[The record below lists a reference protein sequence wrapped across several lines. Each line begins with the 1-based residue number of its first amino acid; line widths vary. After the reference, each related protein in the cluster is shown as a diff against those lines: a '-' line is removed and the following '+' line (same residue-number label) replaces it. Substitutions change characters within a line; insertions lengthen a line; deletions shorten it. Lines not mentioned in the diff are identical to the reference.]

1 MHLNNLILKY
11 FANVTQLSKFRN
23 NLGPTELGKH
33 SKFPNKDRNR
43 KLSVSRPCIKVAN
56 NTANVPKKP
65 SGQFKK
71 NDNNIYSFKQRVLKI
86 TNFVRFNWTELFWYI
101 VIHEWIYDLMTF
113 GNIQS
118 VGGYFGSYWFFH
130 FRSSSFLPRTWNC
143 KWRTKG
149 ALHLLINYWN
159 FTFLQA
165 SDQTVNTFLNRDKN
179 VLNISIFF
187 PGPKC
192 QIHDKNESCF
202 RDWLMLCQRSF
213 GLTLQN
219 PASKVK

>member
-1 MHLNNLILKY
+1 MLPNCQNSATILDQQSWENIRN
-11 FANVTQLSKFRN
+11 FRIRIETGSCRFLVLVSKW
-23 NLGPTELGKH
+23 LTIPQMYQK
-33 SKFPNKDRNR
+33 SPA
-43 KLSVSRPCIKVAN
+43 VSL
-56 NTANVPKKP
+56 
-65 SGQFKK
+65 KK

-149 ALHLLINYWN
+149 AYICWLIIEILPS
-159 FTFLQA
+159 FKLQIK
-165 SDQTVNTFLNRDKN
+165 R
-179 VLNISIFF
+179 
-187 PGPKC
+187 
-192 QIHDKNESCF
+192 
-202 RDWLMLCQRSF
+202 
-213 GLTLQN
+213 
-219 PASKVK
+219 